1 MREITHSIPQQIK
14 VSATLDVQAVEQELG
29 ELWKQNAG
37 ETDIEEEGAVMRA
50 RVLNLLVYVENEAAL
65 AKVNELLNEITSA
78 HPCRVIVMLGEPSAE
93 DQDIEMFVSAH
104 CLTHTDGGGKNL
116 CGEQLTLKARGRF
129 TVELPSA
136 AVPLLV
142 PDLPVFLWWAGAPR
156 LDDQIFERLSRA
168 ADRVVIDSADFR
180 RPYDDM
186 LELTGR
192 LLSRRKDH
200 AAISDLNW
208 ARLTSWRTLLASF
221 YDVEE
226 YRASLAGTNRVR
238 IEYVPHDLTPEA
250 VAPKALI
257 LAGWLASRLGWRTMP
272 EQSLT
277 KNERGVHAVRLEK
290 DERQIAV
297 EFAGVESRQ
306 QMQGWIARI
315 ELYAASQQTATFVVL
330 RSPDGRYLE
339 TEVGGG
345 DGGETRS
352 SRTLIGGD
360 KTEAELLASELAIIS
375 YDRIYEAA
383 LAAAASMLKAK

>member
-1 MREITHSIPQQIK
+1 
-14 VSATLDVQAVEQELG
+14 
-29 ELWKQNAG
+29 
-37 ETDIEEEGAVMRA
+37 
-50 RVLNLLVYVENEAAL
+50 
-65 AKVNELLNEITSA
+65 
-78 HPCRVIVMLGEPSAE
+78 
-93 DQDIEMFVSAH
+93 MFVSAH
-104 CLTHTDGGGKNL
+104 CLTHADGGGKNL

-156 LDDQIFERLSRA
+156 LDDQIFERLARA
-168 ADRVVIDSADFR
+168 SDRVVIDSADFR
-180 RPYDDM
+180 RPYDDV
-186 LELTGR
+186 LELSE
-192 LLSRRKDH
+192 LLASRRKNH

-226 YRASLAGTNRVR
+226 YRALFARVNRMR
-238 IEYVPHDLTPEA
+238 IEYVPHDLAPEA
-250 VAPKALI
+250 VAPKAMI
-257 LAGWLASRLGWRTMP
+257 LAGWLASRLCWRTMP

-290 DERQIAV
+290 DGRQIAV
-297 EFAGVESRQ
+297 EFAGVERSA

-315 ELYAASQQTATFVVL
+315 ELYATSQQTATFVVL

-339 TEVGGG
+339 TEVSGG
-345 DGGETRS
+345 DDEGETRS
-352 SRTLIGGD
+352 ARTLIGGD

-375 YDRIYEAA
+375 YDRIYEEA
-383 LAAAASMLKAK
+383 LAAAVSMLKAK